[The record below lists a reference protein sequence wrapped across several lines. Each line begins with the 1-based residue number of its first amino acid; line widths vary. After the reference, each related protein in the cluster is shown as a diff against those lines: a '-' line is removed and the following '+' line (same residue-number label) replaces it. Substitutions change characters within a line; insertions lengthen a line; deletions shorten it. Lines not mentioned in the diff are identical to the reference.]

1 MARNSKA
8 KMNRAEHPNFDRFL
22 CDTWWYGLTQRV
34 NDKKFEELARLR
46 SQQGFT
52 TVQMVVGIPPEVGP
66 ENPNASSKVG
76 PAWNLKGE
84 FNQDYLKHSRER
96 VEYLNSLGLSAI
108 LYGAWG
114 QQIEWL
120 GEKKMKSWWSEIVKN
135 FDDLDVMYCL
145 TGESD
150 IWVGEERKLLPDRS
164 TGELKTVRLM
174 PFLHPR
180 IVYMGKRLLN
190 IINQPLTEGK
200 KDERRSKWSRVLT
213 HVSSLTDKPI
223 FVHVLPNMTSEE
235 AVTNPQLLDA
245 ITVQTGHS
253 ITTRK
258 LLWQLPLEAPREY
271 PDKPF
276 VNLEPW
282 YEGITGRFK
291 TDDQLYAYWSS
302 MMAGAYA
309 YCYGAHGIWN
319 AGDGKFLGHWGKQ
332 TISEAMKL
340 KTPQLLGESH
350 SLFIESGFAEF
361 TQVEVDEKN
370 GELSMITRK
379 DNEGNS
385 VSYIPNIELVNKLP
399 SGKFFLPSQ
408 GNFSKSLP
416 KSGQVVIISR

>member
-1 MARNSKA
+1 
-8 KMNRAEHPNFDRFL
+8 MNRSERPNFDRFL

-34 NDKKFEELARLR
+34 DDQKFEQLAKLR
-46 SQQGFT
+46 ADQGFT

-76 PAWNLKGE
+76 PAWNLRGE
-84 FNQDYLKHSRER
+84 FSQDYLKHARER
-96 VEYLNSLGLSAI
+96 VGNLNSLGLSTI

-120 GEKKMKSWWSEIVKN
+120 GEKQMKAWWSEIIEN

-150 IWVGEERKLLPDRS
+150 IWVGEEKKLLPNKS
-164 TGELKTVRLM
+164 TGELNTVRLT

-180 IVYMGKRLLN
+180 LVYVGKRLIN
-190 IINQPLTEGK
+190 MINQPLYEGRK
-200 KDERRSKWSRVLT
+200 TERRDKWSRVLS
-213 HVSSLTDKPI
+213 HVSSQTDKPI

-235 AVTNPQLLDA
+235 AVNNPQLLSA

-253 ITTRK
+253 ENTRR
-258 LLWQLPLEAPREY
+258 LLWELPLESQREK

-291 TDDQLYAYWSS
+291 TEDQLYAYWVS

-319 AGDGKFLGHWGKQ
+319 AGDGKFLAHWGKQ
-332 TISEAMKL
+332 TMGEATRL
-340 KTPQLLGESH
+340 KTPQLLGASH
-350 SLFIESGFAEF
+350 RLFIESDFASH
-361 TQVEVDEKN
+361 QRVEVEEQDGNLVK
-370 GELSMITRK
+370 ITRS
-379 DNEGNS
+379 DNDGS
-385 VSYIPNIELVNKLP
+385 MVAYIPDTSLVNQLP
-399 SGKFFLPSQ
+399 EGKVFSPLSGEMVRSVP
-408 GNFSKSLP
+408 GI
-416 KSGQVVIISR
+416 GQAVIISK